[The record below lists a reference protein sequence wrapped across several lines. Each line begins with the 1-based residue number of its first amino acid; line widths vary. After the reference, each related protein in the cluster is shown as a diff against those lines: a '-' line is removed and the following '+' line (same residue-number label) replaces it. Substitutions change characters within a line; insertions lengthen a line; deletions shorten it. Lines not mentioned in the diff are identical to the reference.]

1 MANGQVTTG
10 FSSPKIALY
19 TESSGTVSYSGLM
32 VLARGVNVSI
42 APETSD
48 DNNFYADNVL
58 AESDAGRFTGG
69 ELTLEVDGLLD
80 AARKT
85 LMGLP
90 TATTASVSGE
100 TVSIYHYDDD
110 QAIPYV
116 GVGFVTRVQS
126 GGVVSYI
133 PTVLKKVK
141 FELPE
146 LSAATQEED
155 IDWQTESLTGHI
167 MRDDSA
173 KHEWRLVGGAVT
185 SEAIAIAVVDSL
197 LS

>member
-10 FSSPKIALY
+10 FSCPKIALY

-32 VLARGVNVSI
+32 VLARGVNVTI

-48 DNNFYADNVL
+48 DNNFHADNVL
-58 AESDAGRFTGG
+58 AETDAGRFTGG

-90 TATTASVSGE
+90 TATTASVSGQ
-100 TVSIYHYDDD
+100 TVDIYHYDDD

-141 FELPE
+141 FEIPE
-146 LSAATQEED
+146 LSAATQEEE

-185 SEAIAIAVVDSL
+185 SEALAIAVVDSL